1 MLPTCTNCLKAGVT
15 CVQPEKYATKA
26 PEKDEYVM
34 HLEKKVAMLEDL
46 IARQQGQPRVAEACN
61 GVKEAQAHHHHH
73 AHGSLGHNHILS
85 PGIPLPLQQG
95 GSNSS
100 PNAPSTPSEPPN
112 RTVSILNVDPNSN
125 STAPQSFSVV
135 SQRLQDS
142 LWDSHLATET
152 NVPVD
157 PSSEGFLIP
166 PQFDFS
172 PYKGDPV
179 EQPSSELADKL
190 LETFFLKVHTRLPMV
205 PRHEY
210 QQMYRLRF
218 DKPVGAFTSAAY
230 TAYRVRCFRLYIA
243 YAAAA
248 MILDMADQYEG
259 PDYMGYF
266 YMAMRYGQCAKVDD
280 PCLQIEACLFA
291 IHVLVRCDN
300 EVELYKKFLDIATM
314 LSSQALL
321 HKKETYEG
329 LSRADSNRLKISF
342 WATYNLERIVHSG
355 LGRKKYR
362 HLEGDITTDI
372 DFDLEPPYAPKQVEG
387 DGSERGDSGTSTPT
401 ISDDPMARINGSRV
415 LKRILKLRRIESE
428 IREHIYLE
436 DKPLDEQI
444 LKVQPFLDKLEYCK
458 TEIIQI
464 GGMDKDLHHLHYSR
478 VMRMLLQPFLGRLD
492 PSSDLFRKCV
502 TATEDMI
509 KIFKEYFWNSQ
520 RGFTISSIHTIFVCG
535 LTLLY
540 SLWLSKHH
548 FPIHILDGIRDCSV
562 TLAIMSARTRLA
574 RGYRDT
580 FENMTK
586 STLNFLISNGA
597 SGCINERV
605 SKCDEAGCGE
615 ADPASVTA
623 AAVAPVAAASP
634 VGQYSELHPSYD
646 VRVKREQQV
655 AASPKPAVATTASVM
670 EEPAPVIDYFMNNIN
685 DRPPLPNIPN
695 NDFYYYDDDMQNVVQ
710 DISSWARQ
718 TNEIEVFENG
728 TANAQVNTGLW
739 RQLDYGFT

>member
-1 MLPTCTNCLKAGVT
+1 MLPTCTNCLKAGVS

-26 PEKDEYVM
+26 PEKDDYVL

-46 IARQQGQPRVAEACN
+46 IARQQGHAHVADSCN
-61 GVKEAQAHHHHH
+61 GAKAQAQQHHHHH
-73 AHGSLGHNHILS
+73 SHAAGQILS
-85 PGIPLPLQQG
+85 PGIPLPLQQPP
-95 GSNSS
+95 SSS
-100 PNAPSTPSEPPN
+100 PNAPPTPSEPLN

-218 DKPVGAFTSAAY
+218 DKPVGAFNSTAY
-230 TAYRVRCFRLYIA
+230 TSYRVRCFRLYIA

-248 MILDMADQYEG
+248 MILDMADQYSG

-280 PCLQIEACLFA
+280 PCLQMEACLFA

-314 LSSQALL
+314 LSSNAML

-329 LSRADSNRLKISF
+329 LSRQDSNRLKICF
-342 WATYNLERIVHSG
+342 WATYNIERIVHSG

-372 DFDLEPPYAPKQVEG
+372 DFDLEPPYVPKQVES
-387 DGSERGDSGTSTPT
+387 DGSEHGGSGTSTPAVF
-401 ISDDPMARINGSRV
+401 DDPVARINGSRV

-428 IREHIYLE
+428 IREAIYL
-436 DKPLDEQI
+436 DDRPLDEQI
-444 LKVQPFLDKLEYCK
+444 LRVQPFLDKLEDCK

-492 PSSDLFRKCV
+492 PMSDLFRKCV

-562 TLAIMSARTRLA
+562 ALAIMAARTKLA
-574 RGYRDT
+574 RGFRDT

-597 SGCINERV
+597 SGCINERIL
-605 SKCDEAGCGE
+605 KCADAGCGGAE
-615 ADPASVTA
+615 EETP
-623 AAVAPVAAASP
+623 AAVEATPVAAPSP

-646 VRVKREQQV
+646 LRAKRQQI
-655 AASPKPAVATTASVM
+655 AASPKPVVAAA
-670 EEPAPVIDYFMNNIN
+670 APVPEVPVVDYFINNIN

-695 NDFYYYDDDMQNVVQ
+695 TDFYYYDDDMQNVVQ

-728 TANAQVNTGLW
+728 TTNGQVNNGLW

>member
-1 MLPTCTNCLKAGVT
+1 MLPTCTNCLKAGVH

-26 PEKDEYVM
+26 PEKDDYVL

-46 IARQQGQPRVAEACN
+46 VARQHGHGNVSEACN
-61 GVKEAQAHHHHH
+61 GVKSSQTHVRHSH
-73 AHGSLGHNHILS
+73 AGPILS
-85 PGIPLPLQQG
+85 PGLPLPLQT
-95 GSNSS
+95 SS
-100 PNAPSTPSEPPN
+100 PCAPPTPSEPPN

-125 STAPQSFSVV
+125 SSAPQSFSVV

-142 LWDSHLATET
+142 LWDSHLATES

-157 PSSEGFLIP
+157 PTSEGFLIP

-172 PYKGDPV
+172 PFKGDPV
-179 EQPSSELADKL
+179 EQPSSELGDKL
-190 LETFFLKVHTRLPMV
+190 LETFFLKVHTRLPIV

-218 DKPVGAFTSAAY
+218 DKPQGAFDSAAY

-248 MILDMADQYEG
+248 MILDQADQYNG
-259 PDYMGYF
+259 PDYYGYF

-280 PCLQIEACLFA
+280 PYLQIEAALFS
-291 IHVLVRCDN
+291 IHVLIRNDR
-300 EVELYKKFLDIATM
+300 EVELYKKFLDISTM
-314 LSSQALL
+314 LSVKTLL

-329 LSRADSNRLKISF
+329 LSRYEVNRRKICF

-355 LGRKKYR
+355 LGRKQYC
-362 HLEGDITTDI
+362 HLESEISTDI
-372 DFDLEPPYAPKQVEG
+372 DFDLEPPYQPKHV
-387 DGSERGDSGTSTPT
+387 DSDQDSASGRSTPA
-401 ISDDPMARINGSRV
+401 ISDDPMARINGSLV

-428 IREHIYLE
+428 VREAIYLD

-444 LKVQPFLDKLEYCK
+444 LKVQPFLDKLDACK
-458 TEIIQI
+458 AEIIQI

-492 PSSDLFRKCV
+492 PMSDLFRKCV
-502 TATEDMI
+502 AATEDII

-520 RGFTISSIHTIFVCG
+520 RGFTIPAIHIIFVCG

-562 TLAIMSARTRLA
+562 TLAILSCRTKLA
-574 RGYRDT
+574 RGFRDA

-597 SGCINERV
+597 SGCINEKTL
-605 SKCDEAGCGE
+605 KCADGGCEGETQEAV
-615 ADPASVTA
+615 P
-623 AAVAPVAAASP
+623 VAPVPAPVSP

-646 VRVKREQQV
+646 VRVKREPIM
-655 AASPKPAVATTASVM
+655 SPPKPV
-670 EEPAPVIDYFMNNIN
+670 PVPEVPIVDYFANNVN
-685 DRPPLPNIPN
+685 DRPLQATE
-695 NDFYYYDDDMQNVVQ
+695 FYYYDDDMQNVVQ

-728 TANAQVNTGLW
+728 TGQVSNGLW
-739 RQLDYGFT
+739 RQMDYGFT